1 MTSVFMKNTL
11 GAAIDVENI
20 SLKCRSGA
28 QALSKN
34 ENDKTKWILMM
45 QVFITKTFKVTGCY
59 VNL

>member
-20 SLKCRSGA
+20 SLKCQSDA

-34 ENDKTKWILMM
+34 ENDKTKCMLMI
-45 QVFITKTFKVTGCY
+45 QVFITKTFKVT
-59 VNL
+59 